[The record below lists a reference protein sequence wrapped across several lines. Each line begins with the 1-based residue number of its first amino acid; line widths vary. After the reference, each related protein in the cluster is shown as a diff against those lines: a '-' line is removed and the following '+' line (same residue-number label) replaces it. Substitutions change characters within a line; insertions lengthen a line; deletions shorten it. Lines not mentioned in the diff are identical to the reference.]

1 MNERLQTLPIGIQS
15 FEMLRRDGL
24 LYVDKTHRLQEI
36 VLSGRRYFLS
46 RPRRFGK
53 SLTLSTLDAMFRG
66 KVELFKGLAAE
77 GWVAEQARHPCPVL
91 CLSMARGRSMEGVR
105 GFDISLYNDLMVLGR
120 KQGLPMLRK
129 DTEGALGAFKDV
141 LEGLYDRGG
150 PVVVLIDEYDKPIL
164 DKIGDLEAAEAMREA
179 LRTLYTVLKGCDE
192 YLRFVMLTGISKFTK
207 TGVFSA
213 MNNLMDISM
222 TERFGD
228 VVGYTQEELERD
240 FAGWIDDAAGKMR
253 LSRQELLTRMKD
265 YYDGFCFDG
274 TTRLYNPFS
283 ILNFLADR
291 EFKNYWYHSGSPTFI
306 LSYLRSHGIDDPEVY
321 RHKSVPADF
330 ADSQEI
336 ERAKPESFL
345 FQSGYLTIES
355 AEEQELTL
363 DYPNREVLDSIS
375 RLYLD
380 NVYRVEGFTALGSN
394 LWRALKE
401 GNIEGA
407 VKLYNTALAGI
418 PYQDFTR
425 QNESLYRSLFLMLLR
440 GAGVTAQ
447 GEVPTNRGRSDVL
460 VLFPS
465 RAVVLEFKLARSAG
479 EVARLRAEGRKQIE
493 EKGYSKP
500 YDGEGRAVT
509 SAVIVVDAKKH
520 EAGL

>member
-1 MNERLQTLPIGIQS
+1 MKGNLKTLPIGTYN
-15 FEMLRRDGL
+15 FEKLRRMNCV
-24 LYVDKTHRLQEI
+24 YVDKTARLVKLVEA
-36 VLSGRRYFLS
+36 GAWYFLS

-53 SLTLSTLDAMFRG
+53 SLTLSTLDALFSG
-66 KVELFKGLAAE
+66 KAELFRGLAAE
-77 GWVAEQARHPCPVL
+77 AWAAEQAKHPAPVL
-91 CLSMARGRSMEGVR
+91 RFDMSMMSVSDVAQFEGSLNSALTWRAEDAGVTLSSQQPSDKFQELIR
-105 GFDISLYNDLMVLGR
+105 
-120 KQGLPMLRK
+120 
-129 DTEGALGAFKDV
+129 ALH
-141 LEGLYDRGG
+141 RQGG

-164 DKIGDLEAAEAMREA
+164 DKIGNLEAAEAMRDS

-192 YLRFVMLTGISKFTK
+192 YLRFVMLTGISRFTK

-222 TERFGD
+222 TESFGD

-240 FAGWIDDAAGKMR
+240 FADWIDDTAGKMR
-253 LSRQELLTRMKD
+253 LSRQELLMRMKD

-336 ERAKPESFL
+336 ERARPESFL
-345 FQSGYLTIES
+345 YQAGYLTIES

-363 DYPNREVLDSIS
+363 DYPNREVLNSIS

-380 NVYRVEGFTALGSN
+380 NVYRVEDFTALGSN
-394 LWRALKE
+394 LWRALKD
-401 GNIEGA
+401 GDIEGA

-418 PYQDFTR
+418 PYQDLTR
-425 QNESLYRSLFLMLLR
+425 RDESLYRSLFLMLLR
-440 GAGVTAQ
+440 GAGITAH

-460 VLFPS
+460 VLFPH
-465 RAVVLEFKLARSAG
+465 RVVVLEFKLARSEG
-479 EVARLRAEGRKQIE
+479 EIDRLRAEGQRQIE
-493 EKGYSKP
+493 EKGYAKP
-500 YDGEGRAVT
+500 FDADRRAVT
-509 SAVIVVDAKKH
+509 SAVVVVDLQKH
-520 EAGL
+520 EAAAC

>member
-1 MNERLQTLPIGIQS
+1 MTKTLLPLPIGVQT
-15 FEMLRRDGL
+15 FEIIRQDNL
-24 LYVDKTHRLQEI
+24 LYVDKTSRLEEL
-36 VLSGRRYFLS
+36 VKNCRRVFLS

-53 SLTLSTLDAMFRG
+53 SLTLSTLDALFSG
-66 KVELFKGLAAE
+66 KAELFRGLAAE
-77 GWVAEQARHPCPVL
+77 AWAIEQAKHPAPVL
-91 CLSMARGRSMEGVR
+91 RLDMSMMSVSDIAQFEGSLNSALTWRAEDAGVTLSSQQPSDKFQELIRA
-105 GFDISLYNDLMVLGR
+105 LYR
-120 KQGLPMLRK
+120 QS
-129 DTEGALGAFKDV
+129 
-141 LEGLYDRGG
+141 G

-164 DKIGDLEAAEAMREA
+164 DKIGNLEAAEAMRGS

-213 MNNLMDISM
+213 MNNLRDISM
-222 TERFGD
+222 VEEFGD
-228 VVGYTQEELERD
+228 IVGYTQEELERD
-240 FAGWIDDAAGKMR
+240 FADWLDDAAGKMS

-274 TTRLYNPFS
+274 ATRLYNPFS

-321 RHKSVPADF
+321 RHKSVSADF

-336 ERAKPESFL
+336 ERARPESFL
-345 FQSGYLTIES
+345 YQAGYLTIES

-363 DYPNREVLDSIS
+363 DYPNREVLNSIS

-380 NVYRVEGFTALGSN
+380 NVYRVEDFTALGSN
-394 LWRALKE
+394 LWRALKD
-401 GNIEGA
+401 GDIEGA

-418 PYQDFTR
+418 PYQDLTR
-425 QNESLYRSLFLMLLR
+425 RDESLYRSLFLMLLR
-440 GAGVTAQ
+440 GAGITAH

-460 VLFPS
+460 VLFPH
-465 RAVVLEFKLARSAG
+465 RVVVLEFKLARSEG
-479 EVARLRAEGRKQIE
+479 EIARLRAEGQRQIE
-493 EKGYSKP
+493 EKGYAKP

-520 EAGL
+520 TALVCV

>member
-1 MNERLQTLPIGIQS
+1 MEEKLKALPIGTYN
-15 FEMLRRDGL
+15 FEKLRRMNCV
-24 LYVDKTHRLQEI
+24 YVDKTARLVDLVEA
-36 VLSGRRYFLS
+36 GAWYFLS

-53 SLTLSTLDAMFRG
+53 SLTLSTLDALFSG
-66 KVELFKGLAAE
+66 KAELFRDLAAE
-77 GWVAEQARHPCPVL
+77 AWAAEQAKHPAPVL
-91 CLSMARGRSMEGVR
+91 RLDMSTMDVRDVPKFEASLIAELTRRGERAGVQVKSTLPSSALQ
-105 GFDISLYNDLMVLGR
+105 DIII
-120 KQGLPMLRK
+120 GLHK
-129 DTEGALGAFKDV
+129 A
-141 LEGLYDRGG
+141 GG

-164 DKIGDLEAAEAMREA
+164 DKIGNLEAAEAMREA

-253 LSRQELLTRMKD
+253 LSRQELLMQMKD

-321 RHKSVPADF
+321 RHKSVSADF

-336 ERAKPESFL
+336 ERARPESFL
-345 FQSGYLTIES
+345 YQAGYLTIEKW
-355 AEEQELTL
+355 EEQSLTL
-363 DYPNREVLDSIS
+363 DYPNREVLDSIAGM
-375 RLYLD
+375 YLEHVY
-380 NVYRVEGFTALGSN
+380 NVERYDSIGSD
-394 LWRALKE
+394 LWRALSE
-401 GNIEGA
+401 GDVARG
-407 VKLYNTALAGI
+407 VQLYNTALASI
-418 PYQDFTR
+418 PYQDLAR
-425 QNESLYRSLFLMLLR
+425 RDESLYRSLFLMLLR
-440 GAGVTAQ
+440 GAGITAH

-460 VLFPS
+460 VLFPH
-465 RAVVLEFKLARSAG
+465 RVVVLEFKLARSEG
-479 EVARLRAEGRKQIE
+479 EIARLQTEGQRQIE
-493 EKGYSKP
+493 EKGYTKP
-500 YDGEGRAVT
+500 FDADRRAVT
-509 SAVIVVDAKKH
+509 SAVVVVDLQKH
-520 EAGL
+520 EATAC